1 MQQNPLDLLK
11 TYWGFTS
18 FRATQEPVIEAAISK
33 RDILALLPTGGGKSI
48 CFQVPGLTL
57 GGLTIVISP
66 LIALMEDQV
75 NSLKSKGIKACAVTS
90 ALGFREIDIRLN
102 NAAMGAYEF
111 LYVSPERIQSPVFK
125 ERFKQMPVS
134 LIVVDEAHC
143 ISEWGHDFRPSYLNI
158 QALRELRPQI
168 PCLALTATAT
178 LTVKEDIIT
187 SLGLMDPFV
196 HEVSFFRSNLSY
208 ELIQTPNKMGSILA
222 YCNGKEHMTGIVY
235 CSTRKSVKELAKVFM
250 ANKLNASIYHGGM
263 LPEERNQSLR
273 QWMIGES
280 PVMIATNAFGMGIDK
295 PNVRFV
301 LHYDFP
307 ESIEAYVQEAGRG
320 GRDGNQARSIVFLD
334 GTEKAT
340 LQEKFEL
347 KFPDI
352 TLISMAYER
361 LLNSLRIAI
370 GSGKNETYPVDI
382 NSLSEIT
389 SLSYLQLYNILKIL
403 ELNQELYFDE
413 STFHPPKVRLL
424 VHGLDLYNFQ
434 IKYPQTH
441 PIIQLI
447 EQITDQDEARS
458 VVLSP
463 NKMAEALKMTLV
475 KFEELLIFLDQNGI
489 IEYTE
494 AIHLPTITL
503 LNERRPDGYM
513 KLSYE
518 SFTQRKEKARIKL
531 ESVVHFLE
539 TNQCRTQQILHYFG
553 QEATAC
559 GTCDICIKGT
569 IPMEEIEQFILDAL
583 AIPIGYL
590 ELIERIP
597 IAQDQLKHV
606 LRDMQLT
613 QKIQLIDGK
622 FYR

>member
-33 RDILALLPTGGGKSI
+33 RDVLALLPTGGGKSI

-187 SLGLMDPFV
+187 SLGLKDPFV

-273 QWMIGES
+273 QWMSGES

-370 GSGKNETYPVDI
+370 GSGKNETYPVDL
-382 NSLSEIT
+382 NSLSEDT
-389 SLSYLQLYNILKIL
+389 SLSYIQLYNILKIL

-518 SFTQRKEKARIKL
+518 SFTQRKEKARAKL

-583 AIPIGYL
+583 VIPIGYL

>member
-33 RDILALLPTGGGKSI
+33 RDVLALLPTGGGKSI

-187 SLGLMDPFV
+187 SLGLKDPFV

-273 QWMIGES
+273 QWMSGES

-307 ESIEAYVQEAGRG
+307 ERIEAYVQEAGRG

-447 EQITDQDEARS
+447 EQITDQDEVRPA
-458 VVLSP
+458 VLSP

-489 IEYTE
+489 IE
-494 AIHLPTITL
+494 LPYL
-503 LNERRPDGYM
+503 M
-513 KLSYE
+513 
-518 SFTQRKEKARIKL
+518 
-531 ESVVHFLE
+531 SVAQ
-539 TNQCRTQQILHYFG
+539 T
-553 QEATAC
+553 
-559 GTCDICIKGT
+559 GT
-569 IPMEEIEQFILDAL
+569 
-583 AIPIGYL
+583 
-590 ELIERIP
+590 
-597 IAQDQLKHV
+597 
-606 LRDMQLT
+606 
-613 QKIQLIDGK
+613 
-622 FYR
+622 

>member
-18 FRATQEPVIEAAISK
+18 FRATQEPIIEAAISK

-187 SLGLMDPFV
+187 SLGLKDPFV

-273 QWMIGES
+273 QWMSGES

>member
-1 MQQNPLDLLK
+1 MQKNPLDLLK

-18 FRATQEPVIEAAISK
+18 FRDTQEPVIDAAISK

-48 CFQVPGLTL
+48 CFQVPGLAL

-75 NSLKSKGIKACAVTS
+75 HSLKSKGIKACSVTS

-187 SLGLMDPFV
+187 SLGLKDPFV

-273 QWMIGES
+273 LWMSGES

-295 PNVRFV
+295 PNVRYV

-307 ESIEAYVQEAGRG
+307 ESIEAYVQESGRG

-340 LQEKFEL
+340 LHEKFEL
-347 KFPDI
+347 KFPEI
-352 TLISMAYER
+352 ALISMAYER

-382 NSLSEIT
+382 NSLSQET

-447 EQITDQDEARS
+447 EQITDQDEVRPA
-458 VVLSP
+458 VLSP